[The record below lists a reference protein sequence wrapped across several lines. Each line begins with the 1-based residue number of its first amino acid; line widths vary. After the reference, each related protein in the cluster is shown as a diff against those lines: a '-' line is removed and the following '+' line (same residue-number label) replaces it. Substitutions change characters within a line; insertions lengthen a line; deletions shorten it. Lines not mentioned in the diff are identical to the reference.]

1 MTTDELYAKYES
13 LSEQQIRDF
22 IDAYAERC
30 VDDMDVKCLMQFVFD
45 SIVENLREN
54 DAKQILDEV
63 FYVYDEDVV
72 AELIESVTPD

>member
-63 FYVYDEDVV
+63 FYVYDEETV